1 VYQPPV
7 RQYLP
12 HSLVQAPGLPGRRT
26 AYHQQEAA
34 VAAKYPQHGP
44 QPDAVIQ
51 IYIPLDIRREEVQWF
66 AWYLNRAVH
75 AQ

>member
-1 VYQPPV
+1 MHKPPV

-12 HSLVQAPGLPGRRT
+12 HSLEQAPGLPGRRT

-34 VAAKYPQHGP
+34 VAARYPQPGP

-51 IYIPLDIRREEVQWF
+51 IYTPLDIGREKVQRF